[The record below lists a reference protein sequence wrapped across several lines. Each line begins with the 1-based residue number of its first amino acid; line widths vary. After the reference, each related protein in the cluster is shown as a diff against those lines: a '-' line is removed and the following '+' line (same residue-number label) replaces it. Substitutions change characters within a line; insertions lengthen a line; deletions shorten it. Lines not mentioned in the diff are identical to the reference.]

1 MVSVIQDLRLGICAT
16 AGTAI
21 FFYLLQADLWLRL
34 QQTCV
39 MCGSTTSGPLQVAD
53 SAYAW
58 GRWTSESIWSTM
70 ASLLLFALD
79 VVRNYELDRMLFG
92 IAVA

>member
-1 MVSVIQDLRLGICAT
+1 MCPGGGRNWVVLELSGSVGSSQFKLIAFF
-16 AGTAI
+16 
-21 FFYLLQADLWLRL
+21 FFYLLGASRSVAQTSAD
-34 QQTCV
+34 

-79 VVRNYELDRMLFG
+79 VR
-92 IAVA
+92 